1 MERSEGITG
10 LTKLFRESLMTV
22 PDGSLVI
29 FLGSEAVCPPFA
41 QLLAYS
47 VRDRGLN
54 FGFAPRSVWN
64 KCRNVAWVEDIG
76 FQIGS
81 EPVDPTEAKVV
92 VLLGGLAIPKFG
104 CEVSDVDSFID
115 RMPTRPLVIGVGFMD
130 VFRRSLWDR
139 HIQFDILID
148 GYMSAE
154 NLIAPSAGTEELSR

>member
-1 MERSEGITG
+1 MEKVEGISG
-10 LTKLFRESLMTV
+10 LTKTFRSSMEKI
-22 PDGSLVI
+22 PEGSLVI

-47 VRDRGLN
+47 VRDRGLHY
-54 FGFAPRSVWN
+54 GFAPKAVWN
-64 KCRNVAWVEDIG
+64 KCRNLSWVEDIG
-76 FQIGS
+76 FQVGS
-81 EPVDPTEAKVV
+81 ELVDPSQAKAV

-104 CEVSDVDSFID
+104 CEVGDVDTFIE

-139 HIQFDILID
+139 HIQFDTLID

-154 NLIAPSAGTEELSR
+154 ILTAPSAGTEELNR